1 MFLFITAKP
10 NDLESRNLSHWIR
23 HSQFTLVLLKT
34 NEKMFLSMIFPLL
47 CFSPDLDTF
56 FCLFTSKKGH
66 SYEKNS
72 DLQFHSI
79 LQTTRDSREEK
90 KIFHVVQ
97 LKSYFFF
104 VHPLPPPIA
113 ALLTPLLR
121 HLHRATSHNQFTT
134 TS

>member
-1 MFLFITAKP
+1 
-10 NDLESRNLSHWIR
+10 
-23 HSQFTLVLLKT
+23 
-34 NEKMFLSMIFPLL
+34 MIFPLL

-104 VHPLPPPIA
+104 VHPLR
-113 ALLTPLLR
+113 TEKR
-121 HLHRATSHNQFTT
+121 HERVETQAKTRVE
-134 TS
+134 

>member
-72 DLQFHSI
+72 DSQFHRI

-104 VHPLPPPIA
+104 VHPLFCTILGAVIGPSGA
-113 ALLTPLLR
+113 ATPLIISSP
-121 HLHRATSHNQFTT
+121 HTPI
-134 TS
+134 

>member
-1 MFLFITAKP
+1 
-10 NDLESRNLSHWIR
+10 
-23 HSQFTLVLLKT
+23 
-34 NEKMFLSMIFPLL
+34 MIFPLL
-47 CFSPDLDTF
+47 CFSSDLDTF

-72 DLQFHSI
+72 DLQFHCI

-104 VHPLPPPIA
+104 VHPLPSIIFKRWDVKKSA
-113 ALLTPLLR
+113 IYHVMPLIDAGESDTQKEV
-121 HLHRATSHNQFTT
+121 RAN
-134 TS
+134 

>member
-104 VHPLPPPIA
+104 VHPLSLGSSGGKSGHSGKSRFINDA
-113 ALLTPLLR
+113 SELF
-121 HLHRATSHNQFTT
+121 HF
-134 TS
+134 